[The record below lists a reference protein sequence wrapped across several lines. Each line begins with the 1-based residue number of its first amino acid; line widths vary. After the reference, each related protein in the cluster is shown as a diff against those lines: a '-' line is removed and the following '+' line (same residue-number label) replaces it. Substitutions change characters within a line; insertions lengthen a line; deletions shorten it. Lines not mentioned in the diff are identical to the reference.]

1 MTARM
6 EAQMVRVASIYA
18 VLDKSHSITSVHLQA
33 AKAVIDYCDRSVR
46 HIFSTTTGNPIAD
59 TILKA
64 LQTEPGLSRTAISAM
79 GARHWKKHE
88 IDEAIAILVDDHNV
102 LETDIS
108 TSGRPK
114 KYITLKREKSVIS
127 EISH

>member
-1 MTARM
+1 M

-18 VLDKSHSITSVHLQA
+18 VLDKSHTITPAHLQA

-46 HIFSTTTGNPIAD
+46 YIFSTTTGNPIAD

-79 GARHWKKHE
+79 GARHWTKYQ
-88 IDEAIAILVDDHNV
+88 IDEAVNLLVEEHDV
-102 LETDIS
+102 IETDIS

-114 KYITLKREKSVIS
+114 KYITLIREKSVIC
-127 EISH
+127 EISP

>member
-1 MTARM
+1 
-6 EAQMVRVASIYA
+6 MVRVASIYA
-18 VLDKSHSITSVHLQA
+18 VLDKSHTITPVHLQA

-46 HIFSTTTGNPIAD
+46 HFFSTTTGNPIAD

-64 LQTEPGLSRTAISAM
+64 LQTEPGLSRTGISAM
-79 GARHWKKHE
+79 GARHWTKYQ
-88 IDEAIAILVDDHNV
+88 IDEAVNLLIEEHEV

-114 KYITLKREKSVIS
+114 KYITSSDRPPPGMIPCT
-127 EISH
+127 